1 MEINK
6 KNVNWF
12 LINTLLLG
20 LLNQNN
26 YIFNMY
32 HFIIIIF
39 IFYDRTVSIDELDST
54 VNDQNNQLATKQ
66 QIKV

>member
-1 MEINK
+1 
-6 KNVNWF
+6 
-12 LINTLLLG
+12 LLG
-20 LLNQNN
+20 LLNQIN

-32 HFIIIIF
+32 HYIIIIF
-39 IFYDRTVSIDELDST
+39 IFYDRTVSIDGLDST